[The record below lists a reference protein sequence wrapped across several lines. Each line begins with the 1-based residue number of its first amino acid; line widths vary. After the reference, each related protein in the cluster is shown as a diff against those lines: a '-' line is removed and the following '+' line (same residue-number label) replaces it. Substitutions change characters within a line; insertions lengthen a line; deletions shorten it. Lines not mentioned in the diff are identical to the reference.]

1 MTVSQNNWVFLG
13 SQVLTTAVGGFSVPS
28 PPTSAPPRNGAFP
41 YYDLL
46 MVRWYVSMNTND
58 MLYMTHDLNL
68 LGSSYN
74 SRIFRYS
81 SGSTTPSQT
90 NSVNAGYFP
99 LFSSAT
105 SGGLFGVINIC
116 NIPRPSTGERTIEFC
131 TMSVN
136 NVGSPPHIQIGQGST
151 IYSFPITNIVFST
164 VSGSVLNAG
173 SSMVVFGCN
182 IR

>member
-13 SQVLTTAVGGFSVPS
+13 SNVLTSAATGISA
-28 PPTSAPPRNGAFP
+28 PPPLTGPPRNGSFP

-46 MVRWYVSMNTND
+46 MVRWHISMNTND
-58 MLYMTHDLNL
+58 MLYMIHDLNL
-68 LGSSYN
+68 LGTNYN

-81 SGSTTPSQT
+81 SGSTTPVQT
-90 NSVNAGYFP
+90 NSVSAGYIP

-105 SGGLFGVINIC
+105 SGGWFGVINIC
-116 NIPRPSTGERTIEFC
+116 NIARPSTGERTVEFC

-136 NVGSPPHIQIGQGST
+136 NAGSPPIIQIGQGST
-151 IYSFPITNIVFST
+151 VYTSPMTNIVINT
-164 VSGSVLNAG
+164 VSANVLNAG
-173 SSMVVFGCN
+173 SSMAVFGCN